1 MAFNITKHVS
11 RLLES
16 KRACCMSDLPA
27 FIARYGKPVIDDSD
41 NFTTTSYEVY
51 ALIKHDQ
58 NFHNW
63 RLSLR
68 AYDFNPITY
77 DFIPLYD
84 VLPESWQNARRKME
98 LTRMIITLL
107 SEDNLIFLGRP
118 SLRNTSIISY
128 HHDFSQVSLRH
139 LGEILS
145 ADDCRIFVTC

>member
-68 AYDFNPITY
+68 AYDFNPG
-77 DFIPLYD
+77 D
-84 VLPESWQNARRKME
+84 VRRPAK
-98 LTRMIITLL
+98 
-107 SEDNLIFLGRP
+107 S
-118 SLRNTSIISY
+118 
-128 HHDFSQVSLRH
+128 HDDKR
-139 LGEILS
+139 
-145 ADDCRIFVTC
+145 